1 MKPGVPLAEAAAS
14 VATVADR
21 FRRDH
26 PEVYRAGQGFQ
37 ATAVDL
43 LGELTRNA
51 RPMLFVLIGA
61 TLLVL
66 LIACANVASLSM
78 ARALA
83 RERELALRTA
93 LGASRWQIGGQLL
106 AESVLLSLAGGAVG
120 LVVAWS
126 TIDALTT
133 FAGRFTSRIHDVTLD
148 QGVLG
153 FALGLSLLT
162 GVIFGAFPALTS
174 RPAPAGAL
182 KQAGAGGQGPRRRRL
197 QQGLVVAQVAVSVV
211 LLAGAGLLLSSLHR
225 LQSVPTGYRAERV
238 LSAEVFGNF
247 SRYRSAEDF
256 LRLYEPL
263 IDRLS
268 RTPGVTSVAVTSAV
282 PLAADHAFTNP
293 FQIEGRVVDD
303 PDKRPIA
310 DYFTVS
316 PGYFDTLAVRVLQ
329 GRTFQSTD
337 TRDKMR
343 GRRHQSDD
351 VQAVGWSQSP
361 RLACLVRSRRDVA
374 RRHRRGRGRQA
385 ARIEFGDRGAG
396 VHGAEPDAKRPARPR
411 AGAHHR

>member
-1 MKPGVPLAEAAAS
+1 MAATRNIVGQTFQMNDRPHTVVGVLPPIPQYPADCDVYMPTSACPFRAAAERRIAEQRRAFGALQVFGRLKPGVPLAEAAAS

-26 PEVYRAGQGFQ
+26 PDVYRDGQGFQ

-51 RPMLFVLIGA
+51 RPMLLVLIGA

-83 RERELALRTA
+83 RERELSLRTA

-133 FAGRFTSRIHDVTLD
+133 FAGRFTSRIHDVSLD

-197 QQGLVVAQVAVSVV
+197 QQGAGGRAGGRVGRAAGGRRLAAVQPPSSAERPDGLSSRARAVGRGV
-211 LLAGAGLLLSSLHR
+211 RQLLAL
-225 LQSVPTGYRAERV
+225 
-238 LSAEVFGNF
+238 
-247 SRYRSAEDF
+247 
-256 LRLYEPL
+256 
-263 IDRLS
+263 
-268 RTPGVTSVAVTSAV
+268 
-282 PLAADHAFTNP
+282 
-293 FQIEGRVVDD
+293 
-303 PDKRPIA
+303 
-310 DYFTVS
+310 
-316 PGYFDTLAVRVLQ
+316 
-329 GRTFQSTD
+329 
-337 TRDKMR
+337 
-343 GRRHQSDD
+343 
-351 VQAVGWSQSP
+351 
-361 RLACLVRSRRDVA
+361 
-374 RRHRRGRGRQA
+374 
-385 ARIEFGDRGAG
+385 
-396 VHGAEPDAKRPARPR
+396 PDAPTISCGSTSRSSSACRTSR
-411 AGAHHR
+411 A

>member
-1 MKPGVPLAEAAAS
+1 M
-14 VATVADR
+14 
-21 FRRDH
+21 
-26 PEVYRAGQGFQ
+26 
-37 ATAVDL
+37 DL

-51 RPMLFVLIGA
+51 RPMLLVLIGA

-83 RERELALRTA
+83 RERELSLRTA

-133 FAGRFTSRIHDVTLD
+133 FAGRFTSRIHDVSLD

-197 QQGLVVAQVAVSVV
+197 QQSLVVAQVAVSVV

-268 RTPGVTSVAVTSAV
+268 REPGVTSVAITSAV
-282 PLAADHAFTNP
+282 PLAADQTVHQP
-293 FQIEGRVVDD
+293 V
-303 PDKRPIA
+303 PD
-310 DYFTVS
+310 
-316 PGYFDTLAVRVLQ
+316 
-329 GRTFQSTD
+329 
-337 TRDKMR
+337 R
-343 GRRHQSDD
+343 GT
-351 VQAVGWSQSP
+351 
-361 RLACLVRSRRDVA
+361 
-374 RRHRRGRGRQA
+374 GRGRSRQAPDRRLLHRQPGVLRHAGRASAGGPHVPVHRHARQDAQSPSSIARWPGSGMGPVPSARACRSTA
-385 ARIEFGDRGAG
+385 ARRGSTSSAWS
-396 VHGAEPDAKRPARPR
+396 RT
-411 AGAHHR
+411 